1 MRRFVHAL
9 CVSLALWL
17 PAAQPAAASAQTDA
31 LLDLLGVTEMIEIM
45 REEGI
50 GYTDDLAR
58 DMLGGTS
65 AAWDSNVAKIYD
77 TRAMVLLAQGGF
89 AKAMEGVDLAPLTE
103 FFTSP
108 AGKRLVQLEISTRR
122 AMLDEDI
129 EAAAEERAT
138 ELEAARDPRFDQIS
152 ALIDAGDML
161 EANVVSA
168 LNSNILFYE
177 GLVDGGAFKLSEAE
191 ILTDVWSQEEVTRTD
206 TRAWLY
212 AFFLMAYAP
221 LSVDEI
227 DTFLTLWTV
236 SVMRMHNDWAAASS
250 WILNG
255 AWPCAGALCS
265 SGLFVRQCDIA
276 AAGRKTACLI
286 DVFDNKIGLNRA
298 QSGSIGHKRAS
309 AHLTTGGVCT
319 RNPVN
324 L

>member
-227 DTFLTLWTV
+227 DTFLTLSQTDEG
-236 SVMRMHNDWAAASS
+236 RALTRAIFAAYDGMYADISY
-250 WILNG
+250 
-255 AWPCAGALCS
+255 AL
-265 SGLFVRQCDIA
+265 GLAVAQEMQAEDI
-276 AAGRKTACLI
+276 
-286 DVFDNKIGLNRA
+286 
-298 QSGSIGHKRAS
+298 
-309 AHLTTGGVCT
+309 
-319 RNPVN
+319 
-324 L
+324 